1 MRQAG
6 GMTVSFQPAGARVI
20 LPGFSLADTLEC
32 GQCFR
37 WRMLSPGCYEGIAG
51 GRRLALSQQGEELLF
66 KGVGPDDFPF
76 WREYFDLDTD
86 YSVFIGN
93 FYADETLRR
102 ACKAAAGIR
111 ILRQEPWE
119 ALCSFI
125 ISQNNNIP
133 RIKGIVGRLCE
144 QFGQPIEG
152 GFAFPTPERL
162 ADETAETLAP
172 LKAGFRAKY
181 ILDAAKKVSSGEVPL
196 HKLAGMP
203 LDDARAALTSICGVG
218 PKVAEC
224 ALLYGSH
231 RLEAFPVD
239 TWIKKVLAE
248 YYPEG
253 FPDAIAPR
261 GVAQQFLFFF
271 VRTAK

>member
-1 MRQAG
+1 
-6 GMTVSFQPAGARVI
+6 MTISFQSEGTRVI

-37 WRMLSPGCYEGIAG
+37 WRMLQPNCYEGIAN
-51 GRRLALSQQGEELLF
+51 GRRLIISQQGEELLF
-66 KGVGPDDFPF
+66 KDVGPNEFPF
-76 WREYFDLDTD
+76 WRDYFDLDTD
-86 YSVFIGN
+86 YSAFIEN
-93 FYADETLRR
+93 FCTDETLRLACR
-102 ACKAAAGIR
+102 AAGGIR

-133 RIKGIVGRLCE
+133 RIKAIADRLCV
-144 QFGQPIEG
+144 QFGQPIAG

-162 ADETAETLAP
+162 ASETPETLAP

-181 ILDAAKKVSSGEVPL
+181 ILDAARKVTSGEVPL
-196 HKLAGMP
+196 QKLAAMP
-203 LDDARAALTSICGVG
+203 LDEARRLLMSICGVG

-224 ALLYGSH
+224 ALLYGCH
-231 RLEAFPVD
+231 RLDAFPVD
-239 TWIKKVLAE
+239 TWIKKVLAQ

-253 FPDAIAPR
+253 FPDVITPR

-271 VRTAK
+271 IRTAK